1 MHQSILVFRGF
12 RYLKWAAAIVAL
24 ALLLYWFHEPD
35 YGVPNG
41 GTWLGYTL
49 GGFGAFLILWLMW
62 FGIRK
67 RRYGAGGAP
76 VEDWLSAHIYLGLA
90 LIIIG
95 TLHTGFQFGW
105 NVHTLAYVLMM
116 LVILSGVFGLFVYMR
131 VPELMTNNRRGMTL
145 VQMMHEISDLD
156 AECREAALTLGDEI
170 NQIVLDAAQNTRIG
184 GGVIRQLSGD
194 DPDCA
199 TRDANR
205 AVRHL
210 ADSAPPGQA
219 EGFRALLGLL
229 ARKEELLAR
238 ARRDVRYK
246 SLLDIWLYVHVP
258 LSFALLGALIAH
270 IVAVYFYW

>member
-1 MHQSILVFRGF
+1 MHQSILIFRNY
-12 RYLKWAAAIVAL
+12 RYLKWALIMVAL
-24 ALLLYWFHEPD
+24 SVLLYVFHEPG
-35 YGVPNG
+35 YGTPNG

-49 GGFGAFLILWLMW
+49 GGLGAVLIIWLMW

-90 LIIIG
+90 LIIVG

-116 LVILSGVFGLFVYMR
+116 VVVLSGVFGLFAYVR

-156 AECREAALTLGDEI
+156 VECRDAALALGDEI
-170 NQIVLDAAQNTRIG
+170 NQIVLTASQNTRIG
-184 GGVIRQLSGD
+184 GGVIRQLSGE
-194 DPDCA
+194 DPKCA
-199 TRDANR
+199 TKDANR
-205 AVRHL
+205 AIQHL
-210 ADSAPPGQA
+210 AENAPQEQA
-219 EGFRALLGLL
+219 EGYRALLGLL
-229 ARKEELLAR
+229 ARKEELLSR

-246 SLLDIWLYVHVP
+246 SLLDIWLYLHVP
-258 LSFALLGALIAH
+258 LSFALLGSLIAH
-270 IVAVYFYW
+270 IVAVFFYW

>member
-1 MHQSILVFRGF
+1 
-12 RYLKWAAAIVAL
+12 
-24 ALLLYWFHEPD
+24 
-35 YGVPNG
+35 
-41 GTWLGYTL
+41 
-49 GGFGAFLILWLMW
+49 
-62 FGIRK
+62 
-67 RRYGAGGAP
+67 
-76 VEDWLSAHIYLGLA
+76 
-90 LIIIG
+90 
-95 TLHTGFQFGW
+95 
-105 NVHTLAYVLMM
+105 
-116 LVILSGVFGLFVYMR
+116 
-131 VPELMTNNRRGMTL
+131 
-145 VQMMHEISDLD
+145 
-156 AECREAALTLGDEI
+156 GDEI

-205 AVRHL
+205 VVRHL

>member
-1 MHQSILVFRGF
+1 M
-12 RYLKWAAAIVAL
+12 KWAAAIVAVAL
-24 ALLLYWFHEPD
+24 ALYWLHNPA
-35 YGVPNG
+35 YGIANG

-49 GGFGAFLILWLMW
+49 GGIGAFLIVWLMW

-67 RRYGAGGAP
+67 RRYGGGGAP
-76 VEDWLSAHIYLGLA
+76 VEDWLSAHVYLGLA
-90 LIIIG
+90 LIIVG

-116 LVILSGVFGLFVYMR
+116 VVIFSGVFGLFAYLR
-131 VPELMTNNRRGMTL
+131 VPELMTHNRRGMTL

-156 AECREAALTLGDEI
+156 TECREAALALGDEI
-170 NQIVLDAAQNTRIG
+170 NQIVLTAAQNTRIG

-199 TRDANR
+199 TRDASRN
-205 AVRHL
+205 VRHL
-210 ADSAPPGQA
+210 ADNAPSDQA
-219 EGFRALLGLL
+219 EGYRLLLSLL
-229 ARKEELLAR
+229 ARKEELLFR

-246 SLLDIWLYVHVP
+246 ALLDIWLYVHVP

-270 IVAVYFYW
+270 IVSVFFYW

>member
-1 MHQSILVFRGF
+1 MHQSILIFRNF
-12 RYLKWAAAIVAL
+12 RYLKWAAAVVAV
-24 ALLLYWFHEPD
+24 AVLLYQFHEPA
-35 YGVPNG
+35 YGIPNG

-49 GGFGAFLILWLMW
+49 GGLGAILIVWLMW

-67 RRYGAGGAP
+67 RRYGGGGAP

-90 LIIIG
+90 LIIIA

-116 LVILSGVFGLFVYMR
+116 IVIVSGVFGLFAYLR

-145 VQMMHEISDLD
+145 VQMMREISDLD
-156 AECREAALTLGDEI
+156 AECREAALALGDEI
-170 NQIVLDAAQNTRIG
+170 NRIVLDAAQNTRVG

-199 TRDANR
+199 TRKASGS
-205 AVRHL
+205 VRHL
-210 ADSAPPGQA
+210 ADHAPPGQA
-219 EGFRALLGLL
+219 EGFRSLLGLL

-246 SLLDIWLYVHVP
+246 GLLDIWLYVHVP
-258 LSFALLGALIAH
+258 LSFALFGALIAH
-270 IVAVYFYW
+270 VVAVFFYW